1 MITVISASPSLHLTH
16 VTPEGGLIRFIA
28 ALLTRRRVR
37 NQKKKKKTPSC
48 SEVRFRQREHV
59 GRLISFF
66 SFCSD
71 SERHIYDFFFFFFW
85 YSYDSRHLKRI
96 RGELIRRYV
105 GLFRIQPIFSS
116 DWKQLPARCS
126 RPPSTAT
133 VPFEAPKRKNCGAFL
148 YDL

>member
-1 MITVISASPSLHLTH
+1 M
-16 VTPEGGLIRFIA
+16 
-28 ALLTRRRVR
+28 
-37 NQKKKKKTPSC
+37 C
-48 SEVRFRQREHV
+48 SEVRFRQRKHV

-133 VPFEAPKRKNCGAFL
+133 VPFEAPKRKIAVHFYMTFNTNPLPSKQLMHIHRCCGVFSFFPSLQQGAQSSGL
-148 YDL
+148 SNYTSLVLNS

>member
-37 NQKKKKKTPSC
+37 NQKKKKKHPRVPRSGSGSVNTSGV
-48 SEVRFRQREHV
+48 SSRSLVFAAIQRDTFT
-59 GRLISFF
+59 I
-66 SFCSD
+66 
-71 SERHIYDFFFFFFW
+71 FFFFW

-133 VPFEAPKRKNCGAFL
+133 VPFEAPERKNCGAFL